1 MRIVTYRE
9 LQSKDELLPLFH
21 HFFRWPFNPKEF
33 EKTIMADPRLKNS
46 PVGYAAI
53 EDNHIVGF
61 VGVMDIATRTLK
73 GSEETVGGIYGVVT
87 RPAYTRRGIFKTLMQ
102 RCHEYFKE
110 KGYKFSLLNTSKVL
124 IAYAFYQKL
133 GYSDA
138 IVYQRAYKVIKE
150 TKKRVKKSSRK
161 VKLDWNKILKI
172 YNQTTKDRTGF
183 VVRDKQYG
191 KMIETWKRIQPEKS
205 IVRDEGYA
213 LLKDN
218 EGNVTIQEIMALT
231 KEETS
236 SLITQV
242 EAKATKTIIDQT
254 VLDKTLQK
262 TYQSHGFMLLEDS
275 YDVLMSKPLTDKEF
289 KETYGNEF
297 YATAVDFF

>member
-9 LQSKDELLPLFH
+9 LLSKDELLPLFQH
-21 HFFRWPFNPKEF
+21 AFRWPFNPREF
-33 EKTIMADPRLKNS
+33 EKTIEADPRLQNS

-53 EDNHIVGF
+53 EDNLVVGF
-61 VGVMDIATRTLK
+61 VGVMDIATRTLE
-73 GSEETVGGIYGVVT
+73 GSEENVGGIWGVIT
-87 RPAYTRRGIFKTLMQ
+87 HPAYARRGIFKTLM
-102 RCHEYFKE
+102 RRSHEYFKE

-133 GYSDA
+133 GYRDA
-138 IVYQRAYKVIKE
+138 VVYQSAYKVIKE
-150 TKKRVKKSSRK
+150 AKKQVEKSSKK
-161 VKLDWNKILKI
+161 VKLDWNQISKI
-172 YNQTTKDRTGF
+172 YNQGTKDRTGF

-191 KMIETWKRIQPEKS
+191 KMMETRKRIQPEKS

-218 EGNVTIQEIMALT
+218 EGNVTIQELMALT

-254 VLDKTLQK
+254 VLDKALQK
-262 TYQSHGFMLLEDS
+262 AYQSHGYMILEDS
-275 YDVLMSKPLTDKEF
+275 YDLLMFKPLADKGF
-289 KETYGNEF
+289 KETYGNKF